1 MQVVQQQQQD
11 ILTLR
16 MKTNRISHKIRILL
30 EIWSKTPVQHLMMM
44 MVMVTTML
52 VSIKKRQTILKVKV
66 FK

>member
-44 MVMVTTML
+44 MLMGTTML